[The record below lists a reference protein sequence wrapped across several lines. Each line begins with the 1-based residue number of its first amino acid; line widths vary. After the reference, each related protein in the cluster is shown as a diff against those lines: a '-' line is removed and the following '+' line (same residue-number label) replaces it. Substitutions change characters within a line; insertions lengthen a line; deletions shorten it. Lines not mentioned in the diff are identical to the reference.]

1 MSYDIVCL
9 AFWKVTL
16 DNKDHCIAIAV
27 ALPKAFDSI
36 SHSLLI
42 SKLKAYVFDESAINL
57 IRSYLCDT
65 LQRVK
70 I

>member
-42 SKLKAYVFDESAINL
+42 SKLKAYVFTETAVYL

>member
-16 DNKDHCIAIAV
+16 DNKDHYIAIAV
-27 ALPKAFDSI
+27 VLPKAFDSI

-42 SKLKAYVFDESAINL
+42 SKLKAYVFNESAINL

>member
-1 MSYDIVCL
+1 MTEDFRAS
-9 AFWKVTL
+9 L

-42 SKLKAYVFDESAINL
+42 SKLKVYVFTETAVYL

>member
-42 SKLKAYVFDESAINL
+42 SKLKAYVFTETAVYL

-65 LQRVK
+65 LHRVK

>member
-27 ALPKAFDSI
+27 ALSKAFDSI

-42 SKLKAYVFDESAINL
+42 SKLKAYVFTETAVYL

>member
-1 MSYDIVCL
+1 MSHDIVCL

-42 SKLKAYVFDESAINL
+42 SKLKAYVFTETAVYL
-57 IRSYLCDT
+57 VRSHLCDT